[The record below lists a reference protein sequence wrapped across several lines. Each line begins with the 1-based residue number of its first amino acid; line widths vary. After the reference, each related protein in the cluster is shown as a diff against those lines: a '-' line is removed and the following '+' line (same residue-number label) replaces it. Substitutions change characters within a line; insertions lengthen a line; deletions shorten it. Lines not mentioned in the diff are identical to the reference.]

1 MKFPVCEFAEAE
13 EGFYSQCASCPIDSS
28 SSGCA
33 LDQLEDGIYQFEGTT
48 PNNGVRA
55 LFYFRDNE
63 GNQVRKR
70 EAIHVEIHELDEQ
83 GHLITILYGIVD
95 PEGIIYLKNS
105 GSENLKSQENIQ

>member
-13 EGFYSQCASCPIDSS
+13 EGFYSQCASCPRDSS

-33 LDQLEDGIYQFEGTT
+33 LDQLEDGTYQFEGTT
-48 PNNGVRA
+48 PNQGVRA

-63 GNQVRKR
+63 GNQVTKR
-70 EAIHVEIHELDEQ
+70 EAIHVEIHELDER

-105 GSENLKSQENIQ
+105 DSEKKYIRNNIQ